1 MLFPITDFP
10 ISMLIYFLAF
20 NHLTY
25 VFTFFTLL
33 SGEEGAPENREN
45 LEDQL
50 CYQDGA
56 AAFVSLLLSPSIPPN
71 NLTKCEQKLSS
82 SYAN

>member
-1 MLFPITDFP
+1 MLFPITAFP
-10 ISMLIYFLAF
+10 ISMLIYFITF
-20 NHLTY
+20 NHLTN

-33 SGEEGAPENREN
+33 NGEEGAPENKEN

-50 CYQDGA
+50 CYQDWV
-56 AAFVSLLLSPSIPPN
+56 AAFASLLSPSIPPN